1 MKFILNKD
9 TLKIKDAK
17 IINSGSENY
26 YEADVE
32 YDESWENLIIE
43 AKIVKKGHE
52 VGIPRAVINNK
63 IFIDVEDDCRYCIG
77 FVGYI
82 IKDGIKVYQ
91 ISSNLQPLTPEM
103 GAGQIKTSA
112 PALPT
117 PTEWEVYIA
126 QIQEMLDNVNGVP
139 NGGTTGQVLAK
150 KSNADKDVEWK
161 TFQSGGS
168 GTSDHSELDNL
179 DYEHSGHTGF
189 QPTLVSGQ
197 NIKTIN
203 NQSILGTGNINIEG
217 GSGGGKI
224 DDVRVDGTSV
234 VKDRIANIDLR
245 QSVIDI
251 LVEYGLI
258 QLEEL
263 TEEQIKALDEMV
275 CEIGEDGE
283 LLIQWDDKVLDIDF
297 RIEDKDLII
306 TNNMLQ
312 VDIEIN
318 ENGELEVRY

>member
-63 IFIDVEDDCRYCIG
+63 IFIDVKDDCRYCIG

-82 IKDGIKVYQ
+82 IKDGIMVYQ

-103 GAGQIKTSA
+103 GAGQIKTST

-126 QIQEMLDNVNGVP
+126 QIEEML
-139 NGGTTGQVLAK
+139 K
-150 KSNADKDVEWK
+150 NA
-161 TFQSGGS
+161 
-168 GTSDHSELDNL
+168 
-179 DYEHSGHTGF
+179 
-189 QPTLVSGQ
+189 
-197 NIKTIN
+197 
-203 NQSILGTGNINIEG
+203 G

-234 VKDRIANIDLR
+234 VKDRIANINLR
-245 QSVIDI
+245 QTIIDI

-258 QLEEL
+258 QLEDL

-275 CEIGEDGE
+275 CEINENGN
-283 LLIQWDDKVLDIDF
+283 
-297 RIEDKDLII
+297 LII
-306 TNNMLQ
+306 TYDETILDLDFQIEDGNLIIDNN
-312 VDIEIN
+312 INATFSIN
-318 ENGELEVRY
+318 ENEELEVEY